1 MKTVVVLG
9 AGFAGLKTVVAL
21 QKKLREQI
29 KIILV
34 DRNPYHYETVRLY
47 EVATGETPY
56 TSMSYELEDVVDKKM
71 TTLITDE
78 VEKIN
83 IADKTVELKN
93 HAPLHY
99 DYCVVG
105 LGFTLSDMG
114 IKGAK
119 ENALPM
125 SNVKEAEAI
134 RDHLYAE
141 MKAYKQDH
149 DAKHLSV
156 VICGAGFQA
165 IELGNAIAM
174 ARPELAKMAG
184 VQPDEITIKML
195 DGSPRLL
202 PMFQG
207 KLLDYA
213 LNTIKKNKVEIIKPA
228 YVNEVTDS
236 SVLYKMADDP
246 KDAQPKEIKA
256 GNRIWMMGFSGS
268 PVIEA
273 SGFKNRRGRVM
284 VSDHLTAPESDD
296 IYVLGDVSS
305 VMIPGKKWPY
315 PNTGQLALS
324 MANYA
329 AKDIR
334 SRVMGQT
341 RPNKYAYH
349 DLGVVVHLGGSQ
361 AAGLAM
367 GQAYKGYLASALKKI
382 IIDKSILETGGIK
395 ETMAIG
401 RFDLYH

>member
-21 QKKLREQI
+21 QKKMREQV
-29 KIILV
+29 KLVLV
-34 DRNPYHYETVRLY
+34 DRNPYHYETIRLY

-56 TSMSYELEDVVDKKM
+56 TGMSYEIDDVINPKM

-83 IADKTVELKN
+83 IADKTVELKD

-114 IKGAK
+114 IKGVK

-141 MKAYKQDH
+141 MRAYKQDH

-156 VICGAGFQA
+156 VVCGAGFQA
-165 IELGNAIAM
+165 IELANAIAM

-184 VQPDEITIKML
+184 ANPDQITIKMI

-228 YVNEVTDS
+228 FVNEVTDN
-236 SVLYKMADDP
+236 SVLYKMADE
-246 KDAQPKEIKA
+246 KDDAKLEEIEA
-256 GNRIWMMGFSGS
+256 GTRIWMMGFSGS
-268 PVIEA
+268 PVIEN
-273 SGFKNRRGRVM
+273 SGFKNRRNRVM

-334 SRVMGQT
+334 SRIMGQT
-341 RPNKYAYH
+341 RPDKYVYH

-367 GQAYKGYLASALKKI
+367 CHAYKGYLASALKKI
-382 IIDKSILETGGIK
+382 IIDKSVLETGGIE